1 MKRKNLLLGAAA
13 AALLIGQ
20 IPAAEAKD
28 WYVGFEGGLS
38 LVDDINGVR
47 TVGSYGPTDIE
58 VSLNGGWALMATVGF
73 WVAPQWRI
81 EGEVGY
87 RHNRHDV
94 EPSSRYGTLEEL
106 SLMLNAG
113 YDIDLGDKWK
123 AVLGA
128 GIGADQAM
136 FQDGVINDRDWRF
149 AYQGLVGLRYELSDS
164 VTVQLNYRYL
174 RVSGP
179 HFEGINVSS
188 SSHLDTYDLDDISK
202 HSFTIG
208 FVFPFGP
215 GAPPPAEPPKRPPPP
230 PTPSDFTIT
239 FDKKCNLTA
248 EANEILTEAGATAK
262 QSGSSTVKLV
272 STGGS
277 LGDEDTSVCRY
288 NAAKAN
294 LVAKG
299 IPESAIRR
307 SGPAELRI
315 ELK

>member
-1 MKRKNLLLGAAA
+1 MQRNNLLLGAAT

-28 WYVGFEGGLS
+28 WYVGFEAGVS
-38 LVDDINGVR
+38 VVEDIDGVR
-47 TVGSYGPTDIE
+47 TVGSYGPTDIT
-58 VSLNGGWALMATVGF
+58 VKMDNGWALFATVGF

-81 EGEVGY
+81 EGEIGY
-87 RHNRHDV
+87 RHNEHDV
-94 EPSSRYGTLEEL
+94 VPSSRYGELDEL
-106 SLMLNAG
+106 SFMLNAG

-128 GIGADQAM
+128 GLGVDRVN
-136 FQDGVINDRDWRF
+136 FTDGVIDDDEWKF
-149 AYQGLVGLRYELSDS
+149 AYQGLIGLRYELSEN
-164 VTVQLNYRYL
+164 VQVQVNYRYL

-202 HSFTIG
+202 HSLTLG

-215 GAPPPAEPPKRPPPP
+215 GAPPPPPKLPPPP
-230 PTPSDFTIT
+230 PPADFTIV

-248 EANEILTEAGATAK
+248 EANEVLTEAGATAK
-262 QSGSSTVKLV
+262 QSGKATVKLV
-272 STGGS
+272 NTGGS
-277 LGDEDTSVCRY
+277 MGDEETSVCRF

-299 IPESAIRR
+299 VPESAIRR
-307 SGPAELRI
+307 SGPAELTI
-315 ELK
+315 ETK